1 MKFSGKLYMLLCFLQ
16 SGFFAFSQN
25 DSTALKSDTTE
36 EYVSS
41 VQMRYEDWVYTANIK
56 SVLLHSANF
65 LLSSPVIDFD
75 TGEQLD
81 LSFDDLDG
89 DNKTYNYTLIHCD
102 AYWKPSD
109 LMQQEYLSNRFE
121 ETILS
126 YTFSAGTAQ
135 HYTHYTWTFP
145 NTNMSISKTGN
156 YLLKVYVAGAK
167 DKPVFTRR
175 LMVFSSKVSIKANVH
190 QAAGADDY
198 MNKQEVDFSIFYTPD
213 YNIVQLNDLKV
224 IIQQNSRWD
233 NAIYNI
239 KPLFPKPYE
248 LSFDYDDGTNTFDSG
263 NEYRTAIFKNFKFV
277 TGNTDRMYRD
287 SLTNWHVNLLPD
299 EVKTFKRYYQT
310 TDINGRFLITVE
322 DRDSSLIDIS
332 AEYAKVHFSFP
343 FEFPMNEG
351 DFYII
356 GNMVDNHFTKENRMT
371 FNYFKKLYECDLYL
385 KQGYYNYMY
394 VFLTDGKPAAET
406 NQIEGDHW
414 ETENDYTIYVYYK
427 QMGTYYDQLICVQK
441 FNSIRK

>member
-1 MKFSGKLYMLLCFLQ
+1 MKSLCKFYLLLYLLQ
-16 SGFFAFSQN
+16 SSFITCSQN
-25 DSTALKSDTTE
+25 DTTAIKGDSTE
-36 EYVSS
+36 EYVNKN
-41 VQMRYEDWVYTANIK
+41 QIRYEDWTYMPNVK
-56 SVLLHSANF
+56 SILLHNASF
-65 LLSSPVIDFD
+65 LLSSPMIDFD
-75 TGEQLD
+75 TGEQLE

-89 DNKTYNYTLIHCD
+89 DNKTYLYTLVHCD

-109 LMQQEYLSNRFE
+109 LMPQEYLSNRLE
-121 ETILS
+121 EAITT

-135 HYTHYTWTFP
+135 HYTHYDWSFP
-145 NTNMSISKTGN
+145 STNMSISKTGN

-175 LMVFSSKVSIKANVH
+175 VMVYSSKVSIKANIH

-198 MNKQEVDFSIFYTPD
+198 MNKQEVDFSIFYTSD
-213 YNIVQLNDLKV
+213 YNLLQLNDLKV

-239 KPLFPKPYE
+239 KTLYPKPNE
-248 LSFDYDDGTNTFDSG
+248 LSFDYDDGTNTFDGG
-263 NEYRTAIFKNFKFV
+263 NEYRAAIFKNFKFV
-277 TGNTDRMYRD
+277 TGNTNKMYRD
-287 SLTNWHVNLLPD
+287 SLNNWHVNLLHD

-322 DRDSSLIDIS
+322 DRDSSLIDFS
-332 AEYAKVHFSFP
+332 ADYARVQFSFP

-351 DFYII
+351 DFYIL
-356 GNMVDNHFTKENRMT
+356 GNMTDNHFTKENRMT
-371 FNYFKKLYECDLYL
+371 FNYFTKMYECELYL

-394 VFLTDGKPAAET
+394 VFLPDGKPAAET

-427 QMGTYYDQLICVQK
+427 PMGSYYDQLICIQK
-441 FNSIRK
+441 FNSMRK